1 MPKNSKK
8 TTVSSEALRKKK
20 HQEAIVKT
28 ASDLVTALREKAE
41 LTVDLR
47 YANAQISDL
56 QSRLNK
62 TIKNLETQQAI
73 VSALQGNLAVAE
85 ADNADYK
92 SRLSAAGQREQDYAI
107 QVMKNQEQANQ
118 LYQLAFREHQRAN
131 ENEQIANENQKRAQ
145 ENFNIAFQTA
155 KIGQSAKKDA
165 DRLFQ
170 DLQIANAALQI
181 QQAHIRSLTGNF
193 IEMGQNL
200 GINEKALVPV
210 KQFANSL
217 EKQEKFQFSD
227 DPAENRAQLEIFLN
241 QNGEGLK
248 QLASMLNGIQDG
260 IARQH
265 RELIQR
271 AQEAQEAKANLQDL
285 QRQREAEH
293 SSFEAAQAEAAN
305 ALQRERLASAEAL
318 NQAQNEALRQ
328 IQAKDADINRL
339 SEQLASAEQARA
351 ISSQRIN
358 QLSHDISIQ
367 RSQAD
372 EASADL
378 AYALQRENDLRL
390 AQEELQNDRD
400 RLQVSVNR
408 LNEQVRQSRESLP
421 IALRNMREHD
431 RQIVQQQIDALTSQ
445 IADLSQER
453 LRLREQVRQSRSEL
467 DISEGQRSTIAHRL
481 ETLQMERDQ
490 LLARFRALQDES
502 SRQLQ
507 EARAAQR
514 LAEEA
519 LNHEDNQRAQQDL
532 LRAQNEIRMLEEQL
546 RRRPPPPPQRIDLL
560 PPPEIIQIHAKPK
573 RHYGVTRNPIFFET
587 FVPTKSTKRVQKP
600 VKKLFSRNLG
610 F

>member
-1 MPKNSKK
+1 MPKRSKK

-20 HQEAIVKT
+20 HQEAVVKT

-56 QSRLNK
+56 QSRLNQ
-62 TIKNLETQQAI
+62 TLQNLEAQQAI

-107 QVMKNQEQANQ
+107 QAMKNQEQANQ

-155 KIGQSAKKDA
+155 KIGQSVKKDA

-181 QQAHIRSLTGNF
+181 QQAHIRSLTGTL

-210 KQFANSL
+210 QQFANSL
-217 EKQEKFQFSD
+217 KKQEKFQFSD

-265 RELIQR
+265 RELVQR

-421 IALRNMREHD
+421 IALRNMRELD

-519 LNHEDNQRAQQDL
+519 LNHEDNQQAQQDL
-532 LRAQNEIRMLEEQL
+532 RRAQNEIRMLEEQL

-573 RHYGVTRNPIFFET
+573 RHYGVTRNPVFFET

>member
-1 MPKNSKK
+1 MPKSSKK

-56 QSRLNK
+56 QSRLNQ
-62 TIKNLETQQAI
+62 TLKNLEAQQKI
-73 VSALQGNLAVAE
+73 VSALQGNLEVAG
-85 ADNADYK
+85 ADVSDLQ
-92 SRLSAAGQREQDYAI
+92 SRLRAAGQREQTYAI
-107 QVMKNQEQANQ
+107 QAMKDQEQANQ

-145 ENFNIAFQTA
+145 ENYNIAFLASKLGRQNRM
-155 KIGQSAKKDA
+155 DA
-165 DRLFQ
+165 ERLFQ
-170 DLQIANAALQI
+170 DLQAANAALQI
-181 QQAHIRSLTGNF
+181 QQAHIRSLTGKF

-210 KQFANSL
+210 QQFANSL
-217 EKQEKFQFSD
+217 AKQENFQFSD

-260 IARQH
+260 IARQQ
-265 RELIQR
+265 RDLIQR
-271 AQEAQEAKANLQDL
+271 AQEAQEAQANLQNL

-318 NQAQNEALRQ
+318 DQAQNEALRQ
-328 IQAKDADINRL
+328 IQAKDVDINRL

-431 RQIVQQQIDALTSQ
+431 RQIVQRQIDALTSQ

-453 LRLREQVRQSRSEL
+453 IRLREQVRQSRSEL

>member
-1 MPKNSKK
+1 MPKSSKK

-56 QSRLNK
+56 QSRLNQ
-62 TIKNLETQQAI
+62 TLQNLEAQQKI
-73 VSALQGNLAVAE
+73 VSALQGNLEVAG
-85 ADNADYK
+85 ADVSDLQ
-92 SRLSAAGQREQDYAI
+92 SRLRAAGQREQAYAI
-107 QVMKNQEQANQ
+107 QAMKNQEQANQ

-181 QQAHIRSLTGNF
+181 QQAHIRSLTGTF

-200 GINEKALVPV
+200 GINENALVPV
-210 KQFANSL
+210 QQFANSL
-217 EKQEKFQFSD
+217 KKQEKFQFSD

-265 RELIQR
+265 RELVQR

-573 RHYGVTRNPIFFET
+573 RHYGVTRNPVFFET

>member
-56 QSRLNK
+56 QSRLNQTLK
-62 TIKNLETQQAI
+62 DLEAQQKI
-73 VSALQGNLAVAE
+73 VSALQGNLEVAG
-85 ADNADYK
+85 ADVSDLQ
-92 SRLSAAGQREQDYAI
+92 SRLRAAGQREQAYAI
-107 QVMKNQEQANQ
+107 QAMKNQEQANQ
-118 LYQLAFREHQRAN
+118 ISQIAFSEHQRAN
-131 ENEQIANENQKRAQ
+131 ENEKSAQ
-145 ENFNIAFQTA
+145 EMYNIAFLTSKLGHEQRMN
-155 KIGQSAKKDA
+155 A
-165 DRLFQ
+165 DRLAR
-170 DLQIANAALQI
+170 DLHDANAALHI
-181 QQAHIRSLTGNF
+181 QQAYIRSLTGKS
-193 IEMGQNL
+193 IEMSQNI

-217 EKQEKFQFSD
+217 EKQENFQFSD
-227 DPAENRAQLEIFLN
+227 DLAENRAQLEIFLN

-248 QLASMLNGIQDG
+248 QLASMLNSIQDG
-260 IARQH
+260 IARQQ

-271 AQEAQEAKANLQDL
+271 VQEAQEAKANLQDL

-421 IALRNMREHD
+421 IALRNMRELD
-431 RQIVQQQIDALTSQ
+431 RQIVQRQIDALTSQ
-445 IADLSQER
+445 IADLNQER
-453 LRLREQVRQSRSEL
+453 LHLREQVRQSRSEL

-490 LLARFRALQDES
+490 LLARFQALQDES

-519 LNHEDNQRAQQDL
+519 LNNEDNQRAQQDL
-532 LRAQNEIRMLEEQL
+532 LRAQNEIRVLEQQL

-573 RHYGVTRNPIFFET
+573 RHYGITRNPALFET
-587 FVPTKSTKRVQKP
+587 FVPTKPTKRVQKP

>member
-1 MPKNSKK
+1 MPKQSKK

-56 QSRLNK
+56 QSRLNQ

-73 VSALQGNLAVAE
+73 VSALQGNLEVAG
-85 ADNADYK
+85 ADVSDLK
-92 SRLSAAGQREQDYAI
+92 SRLRAAGQREKDNYIRAK
-107 QVMKNQEQANQ
+107 KNEEQANQ

-165 DRLFQ
+165 ERLAQ
-170 DLQIANAALQI
+170 DLQVANAALQI
-181 QQAHIRSLTGNF
+181 QQAYISSLTGNF

-210 KQFANSL
+210 QQFANSL
-217 EKQEKFQFSD
+217 KKQESFQFSD

-351 ISSQRIN
+351 ISSQRID

-421 IALRNMREHD
+421 IALRNMRELD

-490 LLARFRALQDES
+490 LLARFQALQDES

-507 EARAAQR
+507 
-514 LAEEA
+514 
-519 LNHEDNQRAQQDL
+519 
-532 LRAQNEIRMLEEQL
+532 
-546 RRRPPPPPQRIDLL
+546 
-560 PPPEIIQIHAKPK
+560 
-573 RHYGVTRNPIFFET
+573 
-587 FVPTKSTKRVQKP
+587 
-600 VKKLFSRNLG
+600 
-610 F
+610 

>member
-1 MPKNSKK
+1 MPKRSKK

-20 HQEAIVKT
+20 HQEAVVKT

-56 QSRLNK
+56 QSRLNQ
-62 TIKNLETQQAI
+62 TLQNLETQQAI
-73 VSALQGNLAVAE
+73 VSALQGNLEVAG
-85 ADNADYK
+85 ADVSDLQ
-92 SRLSAAGQREQDYAI
+92 SRLRAAGQREQAYAI
-107 QVMKNQEQANQ
+107 QAMKNQEQANQ
-118 LYQLAFREHQRAN
+118 LSQIAFSEHQRAN
-131 ENEQIANENQKRAQ
+131 ENEKRAQ
-145 ENFNIAFQTA
+145 ENYNIAFLTSKLGHQHRMN
-155 KIGQSAKKDA
+155 A
-165 DRLFQ
+165 DRLAQ
-170 DLQIANAALQI
+170 DLQAANAALQI
-181 QQAHIRSLTGNF
+181 QQAHIRSLTGKF

-200 GINEKALVPV
+200 GINENALVPV
-210 KQFANSL
+210 QQFANSL
-217 EKQEKFQFSD
+217 KKQESFQFSD
-227 DPAENRAQLEIFLN
+227 DPAENRAQLEIFLK

-260 IARQH
+260 IARQQ
-265 RELIQR
+265 RDLIQR
-271 AQEAQEAKANLQDL
+271 AQEAQEAQANLQNL
-285 QRQREAEH
+285 QQQREIER
-293 SSFEAAQAEAAN
+293 SSFEAAQSEAAN

-318 NQAQNEALRQ
+318 NQAQADSLRQ
-328 IQAKDADINRL
+328 LQAKDADINRL

-358 QLSHDISIQ
+358 QLSRDVSIQ
-367 RSQAD
+367 RSQAN

-390 AQEELQNDRD
+390 AQEQLQNDRD

-431 RQIVQQQIDALTSQ
+431 RQIVQRQIDALTSQ

-453 LRLREQVRQSRSEL
+453 IRLREQVRQSRSEL

>member
-1 MPKNSKK
+1 MPKRSKK

-20 HQEAIVKT
+20 HQEAVVKT

-56 QSRLNK
+56 QSRLNQ
-62 TIKNLETQQAI
+62 TLKNLEAQQAI

-85 ADNADYK
+85 ADNADYQ
-92 SRLSAAGQREQDYAI
+92 SRLSAAGQREKDNYIRAK
-107 QVMKNQEQANQ
+107 KNEEQANQ

-145 ENFNIAFQTA
+145 ENFNIAFQAA
-155 KIGQSAKKDA
+155 KIGQSVKKDA
-165 DRLFQ
+165 VRLFQ

-181 QQAHIRSLTGNF
+181 QQAHIRSLTGKF

-210 KQFANSL
+210 QQFANSL

-260 IARQH
+260 IARQQ
-265 RELIQR
+265 RDLIQR
-271 AQEAQEAKANLQDL
+271 AQEAQEAQANLQNL

-293 SSFEAAQAEAAN
+293 SSFEAAQAEAAD

-358 QLSHDISIQ
+358 QLSHDISIK

-490 LLARFRALQDES
+490 LLARFQALQDES

-532 LRAQNEIRMLEEQL
+532 LRAQNEIRMLEQQL

-587 FVPTKSTKRVQKP
+587 FVPTKSTKHVQKP

>member
-1 MPKNSKK
+1 MPKGSKK

-41 LTVDLR
+41 LSVDLR

-56 QSRLNK
+56 QSRLNQ
-62 TIKNLETQQAI
+62 TLQNLETQKAL
-73 VSALQGNLAVAE
+73 VSALQGNLKDAG
-85 ADNADYK
+85 ADVSDLQ
-92 SRLSAAGQREQDYAI
+92 SRLRAAGQREKDNYIRAK
-107 QVMKNQEQANQ
+107 KNEEQANQ

-165 DRLFQ
+165 ERLFQ
-170 DLQIANAALQI
+170 DLQVANAALQI
-181 QQAHIRSLTGNF
+181 QQAHIRSLTGKF

-210 KQFANSL
+210 QQFANSL

-260 IARQH
+260 IARQQ
-265 RELIQR
+265 RDLIQR
-271 AQEAQEAKANLQDL
+271 AQEAQEAQANLQNL

-293 SSFEAAQAEAAN
+293 SSFEAAQAEAAD

-328 IQAKDADINRL
+328 LQAKDADINRL

-431 RQIVQQQIDALTSQ
+431 RQIVQQQIDTLTSQ
-445 IADLSQER
+445 IAELSQER

-490 LLARFRALQDES
+490 LLARFQTLQDES
-502 SRQLQ
+502 RRQLQ

-532 LRAQNEIRMLEEQL
+532 LRAQNEIRILEEQL

-560 PPPEIIQIHAKPK
+560 PPPDIIQIHAKPK
-573 RHYGVTRNPIFFET
+573 RHYGVTRNPVFFET

>member
-1 MPKNSKK
+1 MPKRSKK

-20 HQEAIVKT
+20 HQEAVVKT

-56 QSRLNK
+56 QSRLNQ
-62 TIKNLETQQAI
+62 TLQNLETQKSI
-73 VSALQGNLAVAE
+73 VSALQGNLEVAG
-85 ADNADYK
+85 ADVSDLQ
-92 SRLSAAGQREQDYAI
+92 SRLRAAGQREQAYAI
-107 QVMKNQEQANQ
+107 QAMKNQEQANQ
-118 LYQLAFREHQRAN
+118 LSQIAFSEHQRAN
-131 ENEQIANENQKRAQ
+131 ENEKRAQ
-145 ENFNIAFQTA
+145 ENYNIAFLTSKLGHQ
-155 KIGQSAKKDA
+155 QRLNA
-165 DRLFQ
+165 DRLAQ
-170 DLQIANAALQI
+170 DLQVANAALQI
-181 QQAHIRSLTGNF
+181 QQAHIRSLTGKF

-210 KQFANSL
+210 QQFANSL

-260 IARQH
+260 IARQQ
-265 RELIQR
+265 RDLIQR
-271 AQEAQEAKANLQDL
+271 AREAQEAQANLQNL
-285 QRQREAEH
+285 QQQREAER
-293 SSFEAAQAEAAN
+293 SSFEAAQSEAAN

-328 IQAKDADINRL
+328 LQAKDADINRL
-339 SEQLASAEQARA
+339 SEQLASAEQART

-358 QLSHDISIQ
+358 ELSRDISVQ
-367 RSQAD
+367 RSQAN

-390 AQEELQNDRD
+390 AQEQLQNDRD

-490 LLARFRALQDES
+490 LLARFQALQDES

-532 LRAQNEIRMLEEQL
+532 LRAQNEIRILEEQL
-546 RRRPPPPPQRIDLL
+546 RRRPPPPPPRIDLL
-560 PPPEIIQIHAKPK
+560 PPPEIIQIHVKPK
-573 RHYGVTRNPIFFET
+573 RHYGVTRNPVFFET
-587 FVPTKSTKRVQKP
+587 FVPSKSTKHVQKP
-600 VKKLFSRNLG
+600 IKKLFSRNLG

>member
-1 MPKNSKK
+1 MPKKSKK

-56 QSRLNK
+56 QSRLNQ
-62 TIKNLETQQAI
+62 TLQNLETQQAI
-73 VSALQGNLAVAE
+73 VSALQGNLEVAG
-85 ADNADYK
+85 ADVSDLQ
-92 SRLSAAGQREQDYAI
+92 SRLRAAGQREQAYAI
-107 QVMKNQEQANQ
+107 QAMKNQEQANQ
-118 LYQLAFREHQRAN
+118 LSQIAFSEHQRAN
-131 ENEQIANENQKRAQ
+131 ENEKRAQ
-145 ENFNIAFQTA
+145 ENYNIAFLTSKLGHQHRMN
-155 KIGQSAKKDA
+155 A
-165 DRLFQ
+165 DRLAQ
-170 DLQIANAALQI
+170 DLQAANAALQI
-181 QQAHIRSLTGNF
+181 QQAHIRSLTGKF

-200 GINEKALVPV
+200 GINENALIPV
-210 KQFANSL
+210 QQFANSL
-217 EKQEKFQFSD
+217 KKQESFQFSD
-227 DPAENRAQLEIFLN
+227 DPAENRAQLEIFLK

-260 IARQH
+260 IARQQ
-265 RELIQR
+265 RDLIQR
-271 AQEAQEAKANLQDL
+271 AQEAQEAQANLQNL
-285 QRQREAEH
+285 QQQREIER
-293 SSFEAAQAEAAN
+293 SSFEAAQTEAAN

-318 NQAQNEALRQ
+318 NQAQADSLRQ
-328 IQAKDADINRL
+328 LQAKDADINRL

-358 QLSHDISIQ
+358 QLSHDVSIQ

-390 AQEELQNDRD
+390 AQEQLQNDRD
-400 RLQVSVNR
+400 RLQVSVNS
-408 LNEQVRQSRESLP
+408 LNEQIRQSRESLP

-481 ETLQMERDQ
+481 EMLQMERDQ
-490 LLARFRALQDES
+490 ILERFHSLQDES
-502 SRQLQ
+502 RRQLQ

-514 LAEEA
+514 AAEQA
-519 LNHEDNQRAQQDL
+519 LNDNNADQQAQNEL
-532 LRAQNEIRMLEEQL
+532 LRAQNEIRILEQQL

-560 PPPEIIQIHAKPK
+560 PPPEIIQIHVKPK

-587 FVPTKSTKRVQKP
+587 FIPSKSKKRSQVPR
-600 VKKLFSRNLG
+600 KKLFSRNLG

>member
-56 QSRLNK
+56 QSRLNQ
-62 TIKNLETQQAI
+62 TLQNLETQKTL
-73 VSALQGNLAVAE
+73 VSALQGNLKE
-85 ADNADYK
+85 AGADVSDLQ
-92 SRLSAAGQREQDYAI
+92 SRLRAAGQREQAYAI
-107 QVMKNQEQANQ
+107 QAMKNQEQANQ
-118 LYQLAFREHQRAN
+118 LSQIAFSEHQRAN
-131 ENEQIANENQKRAQ
+131 ENEKRAQ
-145 ENFNIAFQTA
+145 ENYNIAFLTSKLGHQ
-155 KIGQSAKKDA
+155 QRMNA
-165 DRLFQ
+165 DRLAQ
-170 DLQIANAALQI
+170 DLQVANAALQV
-181 QQAHIRSLTGNF
+181 QQAHIRSLTGKF

-210 KQFANSL
+210 QQFANSL

-260 IARQH
+260 IARQQ
-265 RELIQR
+265 RDLIQR
-271 AQEAQEAKANLQDL
+271 AQEAQEAQANLQNL

-293 SSFEAAQAEAAN
+293 SSFEAAQAEAAD

-328 IQAKDADINRL
+328 LQAKDADINRL

-445 IADLSQER
+445 IAELSQER

-490 LLARFRALQDES
+490 LLARFQALQDES

-519 LNHEDNQRAQQDL
+519 LNNEDNQRAQQDL
-532 LRAQNEIRMLEEQL
+532 LRAQNEIRILEQQL

-560 PPPEIIQIHAKPK
+560 PPPEIIQIHVKPK
-573 RHYGVTRNPIFFET
+573 RHYGVTRNPTFFET
-587 FVPTKSTKRVQKP
+587 FVPAKSTKRVQKP

>member
-1 MPKNSKK
+1 MPKSSKK

-56 QSRLNK
+56 QSRLNQ

-73 VSALQGNLAVAE
+73 VSALQGNLEVAG
-85 ADNADYK
+85 ADVSDLK
-92 SRLSAAGQREQDYAI
+92 SRLRAAGQREQDYAI
-107 QVMKNQEQANQ
+107 QAMKNQEQANQ

-170 DLQIANAALQI
+170 DLQIVNAALQI
-181 QQAHIRSLTGNF
+181 QQAYIRSLTGTF

-210 KQFANSL
+210 QQFANSL

-271 AQEAQEAKANLQDL
+271 AQDL

-328 IQAKDADINRL
+328 IQAKDADIKRL

-351 ISSQRIN
+351 ISNQRIDR
-358 QLSHDISIQ
+358 LSRDVSIQ
-367 RSQAD
+367 RSQAS

-421 IALRNMREHD
+421 IALRNMREHE

-453 LRLREQVRQSRSEL
+453 LSLREQVRQARSDL
-467 DISEGQRSTIAHRL
+467 DISERQRSTIAHRL
-481 ETLQMERDQ
+481 ETLQIERDQ

-532 LRAQNEIRMLEEQL
+532 LIAQNEIRMLEQQL

-573 RHYGVTRNPIFFET
+573 RHYGITRNPVFFET
-587 FVPTKSTKRVQKP
+587 FVPTKTTKRAQKP

>member
-1 MPKNSKK
+1 MPKKSKK

-56 QSRLNK
+56 QSRLNQTLK
-62 TIKNLETQQAI
+62 DLEAQQKI
-73 VSALQGNLAVAE
+73 VSALQGNLEVAG
-85 ADNADYK
+85 ADVSDLQ
-92 SRLSAAGQREQDYAI
+92 SRLRAAGQREQDYAI
-107 QVMKNQEQANQ
+107 QAMKNQEQANQ

-165 DRLFQ
+165 NRLFQ
-170 DLQIANAALQI
+170 DLQIANAALHM
-181 QQAHIRSLTGNF
+181 QQAYIRSLTGKS

-210 KQFANSL
+210 QQFANSL
-217 EKQEKFQFSD
+217 AKQENFQFSD

-260 IARQH
+260 IDRQR
-265 RELIQR
+265 RELIQL
-271 AQEAQEAKANLQDL
+271 AQEAQEAKINFQDL

-400 RLQVSVNR
+400 RLQVSVNH

-573 RHYGVTRNPIFFET
+573 RHYGITRNPFFFET
-587 FVPTKSTKRVQKP
+587 FVPSKSTKRVQKP

>member
-1 MPKNSKK
+1 MPKRSKK
-8 TTVSSEALRKKK
+8 ITVSSEALRKKK
-20 HQEAIVKT
+20 HQEAVVKT

-56 QSRLNK
+56 QSRLNQ
-62 TIKNLETQQAI
+62 TLKNLETQQAI
-73 VSALQGNLAVAE
+73 VSALQGNLEVAG
-85 ADNADYK
+85 ADVSDLQ
-92 SRLSAAGQREQDYAI
+92 SRLRAAGQREQAYAI
-107 QVMKNQEQANQ
+107 QAMKNQEQANQ
-118 LYQLAFREHQRAN
+118 LSQIAFSEHQRAN
-131 ENEQIANENQKRAQ
+131 ENEKRAQ
-145 ENFNIAFQTA
+145 ENYNIAFFTSKLGHQHRMN
-155 KIGQSAKKDA
+155 A
-165 DRLFQ
+165 DRLAQ
-170 DLQIANAALQI
+170 DLQAANAALQI
-181 QQAHIRSLTGNF
+181 QQAHIRSLTGKF

-200 GINEKALVPV
+200 GINENALVPV
-210 KQFANSL
+210 QQFANSL

-260 IARQH
+260 IARQQ
-265 RELIQR
+265 RDLIQR
-271 AQEAQEAKANLQDL
+271 AQEAQEAQANLQNL
-285 QRQREAEH
+285 QQQREIER

-318 NQAQNEALRQ
+318 NQAQADSLRQ
-328 IQAKDADINRL
+328 LQAKDADINRL

-358 QLSHDISIQ
+358 ELSRDVSIQ

-390 AQEELQNDRD
+390 AQEQLQNDRD

-481 ETLQMERDQ
+481 EMLQMERDQ
-490 LLARFRALQDES
+490 ILERFHSLQDES
-502 SRQLQ
+502 RRQLQ

-514 LAEEA
+514 AAEQA
-519 LNHEDNQRAQQDL
+519 LNDNNADQQAQNEL
-532 LRAQNEIRMLEEQL
+532 LRAQNEIRILEQQL
-546 RRRPPPPPQRIDLL
+546 RRRPPPPPPRIDLL
-560 PPPEIIQIHAKPK
+560 PPPEIIKIHAKPK

-587 FVPTKSTKRVQKP
+587 FVPSKSTKRTQKP
-600 VKKLFSRNLG
+600 IKKLFSRNLG

>member
-1 MPKNSKK
+1 MPKRTKK

-20 HQEAIVKT
+20 HQEAVVKT

-56 QSRLNK
+56 QSRLNQ
-62 TIKNLETQQAI
+62 TLKNLEAQQKI
-73 VSALQGNLAVAE
+73 VSALQGNLEVAG
-85 ADNADYK
+85 ADVSDLQ
-92 SRLSAAGQREQDYAI
+92 SRLRAAGQREQAYAI
-107 QVMKNQEQANQ
+107 QAMKNQEQANQ
-118 LYQLAFREHQRAN
+118 LSQIAFSEHQRAN
-131 ENEQIANENQKRAQ
+131 ENEKRAQ
-145 ENFNIAFQTA
+145 ENYNIAFLTSKLGHQ
-155 KIGQSAKKDA
+155 QRMNA
-165 DRLFQ
+165 DRLAQ
-170 DLQIANAALQI
+170 DLQVANAALQI
-181 QQAHIRSLTGNF
+181 QQAHIRSLTGKF

-210 KQFANSL
+210 QQFANSL
-217 EKQEKFQFSD
+217 EKQEKFEFSD

-260 IARQH
+260 IARQQ

-271 AQEAQEAKANLQDL
+271 AQEAQEAQANLQNL
-285 QRQREAEH
+285 QQQREAEH

-318 NQAQNEALRQ
+318 NQAQADSLRQ
-328 IQAKDADINRL
+328 LQAKDADINRL

-358 QLSHDISIQ
+358 ELSRDISIQ

-390 AQEELQNDRD
+390 AQEQLQNDRD

-453 LRLREQVRQSRSEL
+453 LSLREQVRQSRSEL

-490 LLARFRALQDES
+490 ILARFQALQDES
-502 SRQLQ
+502 RRQLQ

-519 LNHEDNQRAQQDL
+519 LNNEDNQRAQQDL
-532 LRAQNEIRMLEEQL
+532 LRAQNEIRILEQQL
-546 RRRPPPPPQRIDLL
+546 RRRPPPPPPRIDLL

-573 RHYGVTRNPIFFET
+573 RHYGVTRNPVFFET
-587 FVPTKSTKRVQKP
+587 FIPTKSTKRTQKP

>member
-8 TTVSSEALRKKK
+8 AKASSEALRKKK

-56 QSRLNK
+56 QSRLNQ
-62 TIKNLETQQAI
+62 TLKNLETQQAI
-73 VSALQGNLAVAE
+73 VSALQGNLEVAG
-85 ADNADYK
+85 ADVSDLK
-92 SRLSAAGQREQDYAI
+92 SRLRAAGQREQAYAI
-107 QVMKNQEQANQ
+107 QSMKNQEQANQ

-170 DLQIANAALQI
+170 DLQSANAALHI
-181 QQAHIRSLTGNF
+181 QQAYIRSLTGNL
-193 IEMGQNL
+193 IEIGQNL
-200 GINEKALVPV
+200 GINENALVPV
-210 KQFANSL
+210 QQFANSL

-248 QLASMLNGIQDG
+248 QLASTLNGIQDG
-260 IARQH
+260 IARQQ
-265 RELIQR
+265 RELIQL
-271 AQEAQEAKANLQDL
+271 AQEAQEAKANLQDF

-305 ALQRERLASAEAL
+305 ALQHERLASAEAL

-328 IQAKDADINRL
+328 LQAKDADINRL

-421 IALRNMREHD
+421 VALRNMREHE
-431 RQIVQQQIDALTSQ
+431 RQIIQQQIDALTSQ

-490 LLARFRALQDES
+490 LLARFQALQDES

-532 LRAQNEIRMLEEQL
+532 LRAQNEIRMLEQQL

-573 RHYGVTRNPIFFET
+573 RHYGITRNPAFFET
-587 FVPTKSTKRVQKP
+587 FVPTKPAKRVQKP

>member
-1 MPKNSKK
+1 MPKRSKK
-8 TTVSSEALRKKK
+8 TTASSEALRKKK

-56 QSRLNK
+56 QSRLNQ
-62 TIKNLETQQAI
+62 TLKNLETQQAI
-73 VSALQGNLAVAE
+73 VSALQGNLEVAG
-85 ADNADYK
+85 ADVSDLQ
-92 SRLSAAGQREQDYAI
+92 SRLRAAGQREQAYAI
-107 QVMKNQEQANQ
+107 QAMKNQEQANQ
-118 LYQLAFREHQRAN
+118 LSQIAFSEHQRAN
-131 ENEQIANENQKRAQ
+131 ENEKRAQ
-145 ENFNIAFQTA
+145 ENYNIAFLTSKLGHQHRMN
-155 KIGQSAKKDA
+155 A
-165 DRLFQ
+165 DRLAQ
-170 DLQIANAALQI
+170 DLQAANAALQI
-181 QQAHIRSLTGNF
+181 QQAHIRSLTGKF

-200 GINEKALVPV
+200 GINENALVPV
-210 KQFANSL
+210 QQFANSL
-217 EKQEKFQFSD
+217 KKQESFQFSD
-227 DPAENRAQLEIFLN
+227 DPAENRAQLEIFLK

-260 IARQH
+260 IARQQ
-265 RELIQR
+265 RDLIQR
-271 AQEAQEAKANLQDL
+271 AQEAQEAQANLQNL
-285 QRQREAEH
+285 QQQREIER
-293 SSFEAAQAEAAN
+293 SSFEAAQSEAAN

-318 NQAQNEALRQ
+318 NQAQADSLRQ
-328 IQAKDADINRL
+328 LQAKDADINRL

-390 AQEELQNDRD
+390 AQEQLQNDRD

-481 ETLQMERDQ
+481 EMLQMERDQ
-490 LLARFRALQDES
+490 ILERFHSLQDES
-502 SRQLQ
+502 RRQLQ

-514 LAEEA
+514 AAEQA
-519 LNHEDNQRAQQDL
+519 LNDNNADQQAQNEL
-532 LRAQNEIRMLEEQL
+532 LRAQNEIRILEQQL

-587 FVPTKSTKRVQKP
+587 FVPSKSTKRTQKP
-600 VKKLFSRNLG
+600 IKKLFSRNLG

>member
-1 MPKNSKK
+1 MPKRSKK
-8 TTVSSEALRKKK
+8 TTVSSDALRKKK
-20 HQEAIVKT
+20 HQEAVVKT

-56 QSRLNK
+56 QSRLNQ
-62 TIKNLETQQAI
+62 TLKNLETQQAI
-73 VSALQGNLAVAE
+73 VSALQGNLEVAG
-85 ADNADYK
+85 ADVSDLQ
-92 SRLSAAGQREQDYAI
+92 SRLRAAGQREQAYAI
-107 QVMKNQEQANQ
+107 QAMKNQEQANQ
-118 LYQLAFREHQRAN
+118 LSQIAFSEHQRAN
-131 ENEQIANENQKRAQ
+131 ENEKRAQ
-145 ENFNIAFQTA
+145 ENYNIAFFTSKLGHQHRMN
-155 KIGQSAKKDA
+155 A
-165 DRLFQ
+165 DRLAQ
-170 DLQIANAALQI
+170 DLQAANAALQI
-181 QQAHIRSLTGNF
+181 QQAHIRSLTGKF

-200 GINEKALVPV
+200 GINENALVPV
-210 KQFANSL
+210 QQFANSL

-260 IARQH
+260 IARQQ
-265 RELIQR
+265 RDLIQR
-271 AQEAQEAKANLQDL
+271 AQEAQEAQANLQNL
-285 QRQREAEH
+285 QQQREIER
-293 SSFEAAQAEAAN
+293 SSFEAAQTEAAN

-318 NQAQNEALRQ
+318 NQAQADSLRQ
-328 IQAKDADINRL
+328 LQAKDADINRL

-358 QLSHDISIQ
+358 ELSRDVSIQ

-390 AQEELQNDRD
+390 AQEQLQNDRD

-481 ETLQMERDQ
+481 EMLQMERDQ
-490 LLARFRALQDES
+490 ILERFHSLQDES
-502 SRQLQ
+502 RRQLQ

-514 LAEEA
+514 AAEQA
-519 LNHEDNQRAQQDL
+519 LNDNNADQQAQNEL
-532 LRAQNEIRMLEEQL
+532 LRAQNEIRILEQQL
-546 RRRPPPPPQRIDLL
+546 RRRPPPPPPRIDLL
-560 PPPEIIQIHAKPK
+560 PPPEIIQIHVKPK

-587 FVPTKSTKRVQKP
+587 FVPSKSTKRTQKP
-600 VKKLFSRNLG
+600 IKKLFSRNLG

>member
-1 MPKNSKK
+1 MPKRSKK

-20 HQEAIVKT
+20 HQEAVVKT

-56 QSRLNK
+56 QSRLNQ
-62 TIKNLETQQAI
+62 TLKNLETQQAI
-73 VSALQGNLAVAE
+73 VSALQGNLEVAG
-85 ADNADYK
+85 ADVSDLQ
-92 SRLSAAGQREQDYAI
+92 SRLRAAGQREQAYAI
-107 QVMKNQEQANQ
+107 QAMKNQEQANQ
-118 LYQLAFREHQRAN
+118 LSQIAFSEHQRAN
-131 ENEQIANENQKRAQ
+131 ENEKRAQ
-145 ENFNIAFQTA
+145 ENYNIAFFTSKLGHQHRMN
-155 KIGQSAKKDA
+155 A
-165 DRLFQ
+165 DRLAQ
-170 DLQIANAALQI
+170 DLQAANAALQI
-181 QQAHIRSLTGNF
+181 QQAHIRSLTGKF

-200 GINEKALVPV
+200 GINENALVPV
-210 KQFANSL
+210 QQFANSL

-260 IARQH
+260 IARQQ
-265 RELIQR
+265 RDLIQR
-271 AQEAQEAKANLQDL
+271 AQEAQEAQANLQNL
-285 QRQREAEH
+285 QQQREIER

-318 NQAQNEALRQ
+318 NQAQADSLRQ
-328 IQAKDADINRL
+328 LQAKDADINRL

-358 QLSHDISIQ
+358 ELSRDVSIQ

-390 AQEELQNDRD
+390 AQEQLQNDRD

-481 ETLQMERDQ
+481 EMLQMERDQ
-490 LLARFRALQDES
+490 ILERFHSLQDES
-502 SRQLQ
+502 RRQLQ

-514 LAEEA
+514 AAEQA
-519 LNHEDNQRAQQDL
+519 LNDNNADQQAQNEL
-532 LRAQNEIRMLEEQL
+532 LRAQNEIRILEQQL
-546 RRRPPPPPQRIDLL
+546 RRRPPPPPPRIDLL
-560 PPPEIIQIHAKPK
+560 PPPEIIKIHVKPK

-587 FVPTKSTKRVQKP
+587 FVPSKSTKRTQKP
-600 VKKLFSRNLG
+600 IKKLFSRNLG

>member
-1 MPKNSKK
+1 MPKSSKK

-20 HQEAIVKT
+20 HQESIVKT

-56 QSRLNK
+56 QSRLNQ
-62 TIKNLETQQAI
+62 TLKNLESQQAI

-85 ADNADYK
+85 ADNADYQ
-92 SRLSAAGQREQDYAI
+92 SRLRAAGQREKDNYIRAK
-107 QVMKNQEQANQ
+107 KNEEQANQ

-170 DLQIANAALQI
+170 DLQIANAALQM
-181 QQAHIRSLTGNF
+181 QQAHIRSLTGKF

-200 GINEKALVPV
+200 GINENALVPV
-210 KQFANSL
+210 QQFANSL
-217 EKQEKFQFSD
+217 KKQESFQFSD

-260 IARQH
+260 IARQQ
-265 RELIQR
+265 RDLIQR
-271 AQEAQEAKANLQDL
+271 AQEAQEAQANLQNL

-305 ALQRERLASAEAL
+305 AIQRERLASAEAL
-318 NQAQNEALRQ
+318 NQAQNDALRQ
-328 IQAKDADINRL
+328 LQAKDADINRL

-351 ISSQRIN
+351 ISSQRID
-358 QLSHDISIQ
+358 QLSRDVSIQ

-421 IALRNMREHD
+421 IALRNMRELD

-490 LLARFRALQDES
+490 LVARFRALQDES

-573 RHYGVTRNPIFFET
+573 RYYGITRNPAFFET

>member
-1 MPKNSKK
+1 MPKRSKK
-8 TTVSSEALRKKK
+8 TTASSEALRKKK

-56 QSRLNK
+56 QSRLNQ
-62 TIKNLETQQAI
+62 TLQNLETQQAI
-73 VSALQGNLAVAE
+73 VSALQGNLEVAG
-85 ADNADYK
+85 ADVSDLQ
-92 SRLSAAGQREQDYAI
+92 SRLRAAGQREQAYAI
-107 QVMKNQEQANQ
+107 QAMKNQEQANQ
-118 LYQLAFREHQRAN
+118 LSQIAFSEHQRAN
-131 ENEQIANENQKRAQ
+131 ENEKRAQ
-145 ENFNIAFQTA
+145 ENYNIAFLTSKLGHQHRMN
-155 KIGQSAKKDA
+155 A
-165 DRLFQ
+165 DRLAQ
-170 DLQIANAALQI
+170 DLQAANAALQI
-181 QQAHIRSLTGNF
+181 QQAHIRSLTGKF

-200 GINEKALVPV
+200 GINENALVPV
-210 KQFANSL
+210 QQFANSL
-217 EKQEKFQFSD
+217 KKQESFQFSD
-227 DPAENRAQLEIFLN
+227 DPAENRAQLEIFLK

-260 IARQH
+260 IARQQ
-265 RELIQR
+265 RDLIQR
-271 AQEAQEAKANLQDL
+271 AQEAQEAQANLQNL
-285 QRQREAEH
+285 QQQREIER
-293 SSFEAAQAEAAN
+293 SSFEAAQSEAAN

-318 NQAQNEALRQ
+318 NQAQADSLRQ
-328 IQAKDADINRL
+328 LQAKDADINRL
-339 SEQLASAEQARA
+339 SEQLASAEQART

-358 QLSHDISIQ
+358 QLSRDVSIQ

-390 AQEELQNDRD
+390 AQEQLQNDRD

-481 ETLQMERDQ
+481 EMLQMERDQ
-490 LLARFRALQDES
+490 ILERFHSLQDES
-502 SRQLQ
+502 RRQLQ

-514 LAEEA
+514 AAEQA
-519 LNHEDNQRAQQDL
+519 LNDNNADQQAQNEL
-532 LRAQNEIRMLEEQL
+532 LRAQNEIRILEQQL

-573 RHYGVTRNPIFFET
+573 RHYGVTRNPVFFET
-587 FVPTKSTKRVQKP
+587 FVPSKSKKRSQVP
-600 VKKLFSRNLG
+600 RKKLFSRNLG

>member
-1 MPKNSKK
+1 MPKRSKK

-20 HQEAIVKT
+20 HQEAVVKT

-56 QSRLNK
+56 QSRLNQ
-62 TIKNLETQQAI
+62 TLKNLEAQQKI
-73 VSALQGNLAVAE
+73 VSALQGNLEVAG
-85 ADNADYK
+85 ADVSDLQ
-92 SRLSAAGQREQDYAI
+92 SRLRAAGQREQAYAI
-107 QVMKNQEQANQ
+107 QAMKNQEQANQ
-118 LYQLAFREHQRAN
+118 LSQIAFSEHQRAN
-131 ENEQIANENQKRAQ
+131 ENEKRAQ
-145 ENFNIAFQTA
+145 ENYNIAFLTSKLGHQ
-155 KIGQSAKKDA
+155 QRMNA
-165 DRLFQ
+165 DRLAQ
-170 DLQIANAALQI
+170 DLQVANAALQI
-181 QQAHIRSLTGNF
+181 QQAHIRSLTGKF

-210 KQFANSL
+210 QQFANSL
-217 EKQEKFQFSD
+217 EKQEKFEFSD

-260 IARQH
+260 IARQQ

-271 AQEAQEAKANLQDL
+271 AQEAQEAQANLQNL
-285 QRQREAEH
+285 QQQREAEH

-318 NQAQNEALRQ
+318 NQAQADSLRQ
-328 IQAKDADINRL
+328 LQAKDADINRL

-358 QLSHDISIQ
+358 ELSRDISIQ

-390 AQEELQNDRD
+390 AQEQLQNDRD

-453 LRLREQVRQSRSEL
+453 LSLREQVRQSRSEL

-490 LLARFRALQDES
+490 ILARFQALQDES
-502 SRQLQ
+502 RRQLQ

-519 LNHEDNQRAQQDL
+519 LNNEDNQRAQQDL
-532 LRAQNEIRMLEEQL
+532 LRAQNEIRILEQQL
-546 RRRPPPPPQRIDLL
+546 RRRPPPPPPRIDLL

-573 RHYGVTRNPIFFET
+573 RHYGVTRNPVFFET
-587 FVPTKSTKRVQKP
+587 FIPTKSTKRTQKP

>member
-1 MPKNSKK
+1 MPKRSKK

-56 QSRLNK
+56 QSRLNQ
-62 TIKNLETQQAI
+62 TLQNLETQQAI
-73 VSALQGNLAVAE
+73 VSALQGNLEVAG
-85 ADNADYK
+85 ADVSDLQ
-92 SRLSAAGQREQDYAI
+92 SRLRAAGQREQAYAI
-107 QVMKNQEQANQ
+107 QAMKNQEQANQ
-118 LYQLAFREHQRAN
+118 LSQIAFSEHQRAN
-131 ENEQIANENQKRAQ
+131 ENEKRAQ
-145 ENFNIAFQTA
+145 ENYNIAFLTSKLGHQHRMN
-155 KIGQSAKKDA
+155 A
-165 DRLFQ
+165 DRLAQ
-170 DLQIANAALQI
+170 DLQAANAALQI
-181 QQAHIRSLTGNF
+181 QQAHIRSLTGKF

-200 GINEKALVPV
+200 GINENALVPV
-210 KQFANSL
+210 QQFANSL
-217 EKQEKFQFSD
+217 KKQESFQFSD
-227 DPAENRAQLEIFLN
+227 DPAENRAQLEIFLK

-260 IARQH
+260 IARQQ
-265 RELIQR
+265 RDLIQR
-271 AQEAQEAKANLQDL
+271 AQEAQEAQANLQNL
-285 QRQREAEH
+285 QQQREIER
-293 SSFEAAQAEAAN
+293 SSFEAAQTEAAN

-318 NQAQNEALRQ
+318 NQAQADSLRQ
-328 IQAKDADINRL
+328 LQAKDADINRL

-358 QLSHDISIQ
+358 QLSHDVSIQ

-390 AQEELQNDRD
+390 AQEQLQNDRD

-481 ETLQMERDQ
+481 EMLQMERDQ
-490 LLARFRALQDES
+490 ILERFHSLQDES
-502 SRQLQ
+502 RRQLQ

-514 LAEEA
+514 AAEQA
-519 LNHEDNQRAQQDL
+519 LNDNNADQQAQNEL
-532 LRAQNEIRMLEEQL
+532 LRAQNEIRILEQQL
-546 RRRPPPPPQRIDLL
+546 RRRPPPPPPRIDLL
-560 PPPEIIQIHAKPK
+560 PPPEIIQIHVKPK

-587 FVPTKSTKRVQKP
+587 FVPSKSKKRSQVP
-600 VKKLFSRNLG
+600 RKKLFSRNLG

>member
-1 MPKNSKK
+1 MPKKSKK

-56 QSRLNK
+56 QSRLNQ
-62 TIKNLETQQAI
+62 TLQNLETQQAI
-73 VSALQGNLAVAE
+73 VSALQGNLEVAG
-85 ADNADYK
+85 ADVSDLQ
-92 SRLSAAGQREQDYAI
+92 SRLRAAGQREQAYAI
-107 QVMKNQEQANQ
+107 QAMKNQEQANQ
-118 LYQLAFREHQRAN
+118 LSQIAFSEHQRAN
-131 ENEQIANENQKRAQ
+131 ENEKRAQ
-145 ENFNIAFQTA
+145 ENYNIAFLTSKLGHQHRMN
-155 KIGQSAKKDA
+155 A
-165 DRLFQ
+165 DRLAQ
-170 DLQIANAALQI
+170 DLQAANAALQI
-181 QQAHIRSLTGNF
+181 QQAHIRSLTGKF

-200 GINEKALVPV
+200 GINENALVPV
-210 KQFANSL
+210 QQFANSL
-217 EKQEKFQFSD
+217 KKQESFQFSD
-227 DPAENRAQLEIFLN
+227 DPAENRAQLEIFLK

-260 IARQH
+260 IARQQ
-265 RELIQR
+265 RDLIKR
-271 AQEAQEAKANLQDL
+271 AQEAQEAQANLQSL
-285 QRQREAEH
+285 QQQREVEH

-328 IQAKDADINRL
+328 LQAKDADINRL

-358 QLSHDISIQ
+358 QLSRDISIQ
-367 RSQAD
+367 RSQAN

-390 AQEELQNDRD
+390 AQEQLQNDRD

-445 IADLSQER
+445 IANLSQER

-481 ETLQMERDQ
+481 ETLQIERDQ

-502 SRQLQ
+502 NRQLQ

-532 LRAQNEIRMLEEQL
+532 LIAQNEIRMLEEQL

-587 FVPTKSTKRVQKP
+587 FVPSKSTKHVQKP
-600 VKKLFSRNLG
+600 IKKLFSRNLG

>member
-1 MPKNSKK
+1 MPKKSKK
-8 TTVSSEALRKKK
+8 TTSSSEVVRKKK
-20 HQEAIVKT
+20 HQDAIVKT

-41 LTVDLR
+41 MTVNLR
-47 YANAQISDL
+47 YANAQINDLQARLNQTLQNLEIQKGIVSSLQGNLEAAGADVSDL
-56 QSRLNK
+56 QSRLHAAGEREK
-62 TIKNLETQQAI
+62 AYYAQAI
-73 VSALQGNLAVAE
+73 
-85 ADNADYK
+85 K
-92 SRLSAAGQREQDYAI
+92 T
-107 QVMKNQEQANQ
+107 QEQANQ
-118 LYQLAFREHQRAN
+118 IAQLAYREHQRAN
-131 ENEQIANENQKRAQ
+131 ENEEIANENQKRAQ
-145 ENFNIAFQTA
+145 ENYNIAFLSS
-155 KIGQSAKKDA
+155 KLGQQHRLQA
-165 DRLFQ
+165 DRLAQ
-170 DLQIANAALQI
+170 DLQVANTALQM
-181 QQAHIRSLTGNF
+181 QQAHIRSLTGKF
-193 IEMGQNL
+193 IEIGQNL
-200 GINEKALVPV
+200 GINERALVPV
-210 KQFANSL
+210 QQFADSL
-217 EKQEKFQFSD
+217 QKQEKFQFSD
-227 DPAENRAQLEIFLN
+227 DPAENRAQLEIFLK

-260 IARQH
+260 IAQQQRD
-265 RELIQR
+265 LIQR
-271 AQEAQEAKANLQDL
+271 AQEAQEAQANLQ
-285 QRQREAEH
+285 
-293 SSFEAAQAEAAN
+293 N
-305 ALQRERLASAEAL
+305 LQRERLASAEAL
-318 NQAQNEALRQ
+318 NQAQADSLRQ
-328 IQAKDADINRL
+328 LQAKDSDINRL

-358 QLSHDISIQ
+358 QLSRDVSIQ
-367 RSQAD
+367 RAQAD
-372 EASADL
+372 EASSDL
-378 AYALQRENDLRL
+378 AFALQRENDLRL
-390 AQEELQNDRD
+390 AQEQLQNDRD

-431 RQIVQQQIDALTSQ
+431 RQIIQQQIDALTSQ

-453 LRLREQVRQSRSEL
+453 LRLREQVRQSRSNL

-490 LLARFRALQDES
+490 LLARFQALQDES

-573 RHYGVTRNPIFFET
+573 RYYGVTRNPIFFET
-587 FVPTKSTKRVQKP
+587 FVPSKSTKRVQKP

>member
-8 TTVSSEALRKKK
+8 TKASSEALRKKK
-20 HQEAIVKT
+20 HQEAVVKT

-56 QSRLNK
+56 QSRLNQ

-73 VSALQGNLAVAE
+73 VSALQGNLEVAG
-85 ADNADYK
+85 ADVSDLK
-92 SRLSAAGQREQDYAI
+92 SRLRAAGQREQDYAI
-107 QVMKNQEQANQ
+107 QAMKNQEQANQ

-210 KQFANSL
+210 QQFANSL

-358 QLSHDISIQ
+358 QLSRDISIQ

-421 IALRNMREHD
+421 IALRNMREHE
-431 RQIVQQQIDALTSQ
+431 RQIVQRQIDALTSQ

-453 LRLREQVRQSRSEL
+453 LRLREQVRQARSEL

-481 ETLQMERDQ
+481 ETLQIERDQ

-532 LRAQNEIRMLEEQL
+532 LRAQNEIRMLEQQL

-573 RHYGVTRNPIFFET
+573 RHYGITRNPVFFET
-587 FVPTKSTKRVQKP
+587 FVPTKSTKRIQKP

>member
-1 MPKNSKK
+1 MPKRSKK
-8 TTVSSEALRKKK
+8 TTASSEALRKKK

-56 QSRLNK
+56 QSRLNQ
-62 TIKNLETQQAI
+62 TLQNLETQQAI
-73 VSALQGNLAVAE
+73 VSALQGNLEVAG
-85 ADNADYK
+85 ADVSDLQ
-92 SRLSAAGQREQDYAI
+92 SRLRAAGQREQAYAI
-107 QVMKNQEQANQ
+107 QAMKNQEQANQ
-118 LYQLAFREHQRAN
+118 LSQIAFSEHQRAN
-131 ENEQIANENQKRAQ
+131 ENEKRAQ
-145 ENFNIAFQTA
+145 ENYNIAFLTSKLGHQHRMN
-155 KIGQSAKKDA
+155 A
-165 DRLFQ
+165 DRLAQ
-170 DLQIANAALQI
+170 DLQAANAALQI
-181 QQAHIRSLTGNF
+181 QQAHIRSLTGKF

-200 GINEKALVPV
+200 GINENALVPV
-210 KQFANSL
+210 QQFANSL
-217 EKQEKFQFSD
+217 KKQESFQFSD
-227 DPAENRAQLEIFLN
+227 DPAENRAQLEIFLK
-241 QNGEGLK
+241 QNEEGLK

-260 IARQH
+260 IARQQ
-265 RELIQR
+265 RDLIQR
-271 AQEAQEAKANLQDL
+271 AQEAQEAQANLQNL
-285 QRQREAEH
+285 QQQREIER
-293 SSFEAAQAEAAN
+293 SSFEAAQSEAAN

-318 NQAQNEALRQ
+318 NQAQADSLRQ
-328 IQAKDADINRL
+328 LQAKDADINRL
-339 SEQLASAEQARA
+339 SEQLASAEQART

-358 QLSHDISIQ
+358 QLSRDVSIQ

-390 AQEELQNDRD
+390 AQEQLQNDRD

-481 ETLQMERDQ
+481 EMLQMERDQ
-490 LLARFRALQDES
+490 ILERFHSLQDES
-502 SRQLQ
+502 RRQLQ

-514 LAEEA
+514 AAEQA
-519 LNHEDNQRAQQDL
+519 LNDNNADQQAQNEL
-532 LRAQNEIRMLEEQL
+532 LRAQNEIRILEQQL

-573 RHYGVTRNPIFFET
+573 RHYGVTRNPVFFET
-587 FVPTKSTKRVQKP
+587 FVPSKSKKRSQVP
-600 VKKLFSRNLG
+600 RKKLFSRNLG

>member
-1 MPKNSKK
+1 MPKRSKK

-20 HQEAIVKT
+20 HQEAVVKT

-56 QSRLNK
+56 QSRLNQ
-62 TIKNLETQQAI
+62 TLKNLETQQAI
-73 VSALQGNLAVAE
+73 VSALQGNLEVAG
-85 ADNADYK
+85 ADVSDLQ
-92 SRLSAAGQREQDYAI
+92 SRLRAAGQREQAYAI
-107 QVMKNQEQANQ
+107 QAMKNQEQANQ
-118 LYQLAFREHQRAN
+118 LSQIAFSEHQRAN
-131 ENEQIANENQKRAQ
+131 ENEKRAQ
-145 ENFNIAFQTA
+145 ENYNIAFFTSKLGHQHRMN
-155 KIGQSAKKDA
+155 A
-165 DRLFQ
+165 DRLAQ
-170 DLQIANAALQI
+170 DLQAANAALQI
-181 QQAHIRSLTGNF
+181 QQAHIRSLTGKF

-210 KQFANSL
+210 QQFANSL

-260 IARQH
+260 IARQQ
-265 RELIQR
+265 RDLIQR
-271 AQEAQEAKANLQDL
+271 AQEAQEAQVNLQNL
-285 QRQREAEH
+285 QQQREAER
-293 SSFEAAQAEAAN
+293 SSFEAAQTEAAN

-372 EASADL
+372 EASSDL

-390 AQEELQNDRD
+390 AQEQLQNDRD

-421 IALRNMREHD
+421 VALRNMREHD

-490 LLARFRALQDES
+490 LLARFQALQDES

-519 LNHEDNQRAQQDL
+519 LNNEDNQRAQQDL
-532 LRAQNEIRMLEEQL
+532 LRAQNEIRILEQQL
-546 RRRPPPPPQRIDLL
+546 RRRPPPPPPRIDLL
-560 PPPEIIQIHAKPK
+560 PPPEIIQIHVKPK
-573 RHYGVTRNPIFFET
+573 RHYGVTRNPVFFET
-587 FVPTKSTKRVQKP
+587 FIPTKSTKRVQKP
-600 VKKLFSRNLG
+600 IKKLFSRNLG

>member
-1 MPKNSKK
+1 MPKRSKK
-8 TTVSSEALRKKK
+8 TTASSEALRKKK

-56 QSRLNK
+56 QSRLNQ
-62 TIKNLETQQAI
+62 TLQNLETQQAI
-73 VSALQGNLAVAE
+73 VSALQGNLEVAG
-85 ADNADYK
+85 ADVSDLQ
-92 SRLSAAGQREQDYAI
+92 SRLRAAGQREQAYAI
-107 QVMKNQEQANQ
+107 QAMKNQEQANQ
-118 LYQLAFREHQRAN
+118 LSQIAFSEHQRAN
-131 ENEQIANENQKRAQ
+131 ENEKRAQ
-145 ENFNIAFQTA
+145 ENYNIAFLTSKLGHQHRMN
-155 KIGQSAKKDA
+155 A
-165 DRLFQ
+165 DRLAQ
-170 DLQIANAALQI
+170 DLQAANAALQI
-181 QQAHIRSLTGNF
+181 QQAHIRSLTGKF

-200 GINEKALVPV
+200 GINENALVPV
-210 KQFANSL
+210 QQYANSL
-217 EKQEKFQFSD
+217 KKQESFQFSD
-227 DPAENRAQLEIFLN
+227 DPAENRAQLEIFLK
-241 QNGEGLK
+241 QNEEGLK

-260 IARQH
+260 IARQQ
-265 RELIQR
+265 RDLIQR
-271 AQEAQEAKANLQDL
+271 AQEAQEAQANLQNL
-285 QRQREAEH
+285 QQQREIER
-293 SSFEAAQAEAAN
+293 SSFEAAQSEAAN

-318 NQAQNEALRQ
+318 NQAQADSLRQ
-328 IQAKDADINRL
+328 LQAKDADINRL
-339 SEQLASAEQARA
+339 SEQLASAEQART

-358 QLSHDISIQ
+358 QLSRDVSIQ

-390 AQEELQNDRD
+390 AQEQLQNDRD

-481 ETLQMERDQ
+481 EMLQMERDQ
-490 LLARFRALQDES
+490 ILERFHSLQDES
-502 SRQLQ
+502 RRQLQ

-514 LAEEA
+514 AAEQA
-519 LNHEDNQRAQQDL
+519 LNDNNADQQAQNEL
-532 LRAQNEIRMLEEQL
+532 LRAQNEIRILEQQL

-573 RHYGVTRNPIFFET
+573 RHYGVTRNPVFFET
-587 FVPTKSTKRVQKP
+587 FVPSKSKKRSQVP
-600 VKKLFSRNLG
+600 RKKLFSRNLG

>member
-1 MPKNSKK
+1 MPKKSKK

-56 QSRLNK
+56 QSRLNQ
-62 TIKNLETQQAI
+62 TLQNLETQKGI
-73 VSALQGNLAVAE
+73 VSALQGNLEVAG
-85 ADNADYK
+85 ADVSDLQ
-92 SRLSAAGQREQDYAI
+92 SRLRAAGQREQAYAI
-107 QVMKNQEQANQ
+107 QAMKNEQQANQ
-118 LYQLAFREHQRAN
+118 LSQIAFSEHQRAN
-131 ENEQIANENQKRAQ
+131 ENEKRAQ
-145 ENFNIAFQTA
+145 ENYNIAFETA
-155 KIGQSAKKDA
+155 KAGHGHRLRA
-165 DRLFQ
+165 DQFFQ
-170 DLQIANAALQI
+170 DLQAANAALQL
-181 QQAHIRSLTGNF
+181 QQAQIRNLTGKF

-200 GINEKALVPV
+200 GLNERALVPV
-210 KQFANSL
+210 QRFSNEL
-217 EKQEKFQFSD
+217 QKQEKFAFSD
-227 DPAENRAQLEIFLN
+227 DPAENRAQLEIFLKN
-241 QNGEGLK
+241 NEDGLK

-260 IARQH
+260 IAQQQRD
-265 RELIQR
+265 LIQR
-271 AQEAQEAKANLQDL
+271 AQEAQEAQANLQNL
-285 QRQREAEH
+285 QRQREADH
-293 SSFEAAQAEAAN
+293 SSFEA
-305 ALQRERLASAEAL
+305 ERLASAEAL

-328 IQAKDADINRL
+328 LQAKDSDINRL

-358 QLSHDISIQ
+358 QLSRDVSIQ

-372 EASADL
+372 EASSDL
-378 AYALQRENDLRL
+378 AFALQRENDLRL
-390 AQEELQNDRD
+390 AQEQLQNDRD

-445 IADLSQER
+445 IANLSQER

-490 LLARFRALQDES
+490 LLARFQALQDES

-519 LNHEDNQRAQQDL
+519 LNHENNQQAQQNL

-587 FVPTKSTKRVQKP
+587 FVPSKSTKRAQKP
-600 VKKLFSRNLG
+600 VKKIFSRNLG

>member
-56 QSRLNK
+56 QSRLNQ
-62 TIKNLETQQAI
+62 TLKNLETQQAI
-73 VSALQGNLAVAE
+73 VSALQGNLEVAG
-85 ADNADYK
+85 ADVSDLK
-92 SRLSAAGQREQDYAI
+92 SRLRAAGQREKDNYIRAK
-107 QVMKNQEQANQ
+107 KNEEQANQ

-155 KIGQSAKKDA
+155 KIGQSVKKDA
-165 DRLFQ
+165 ERLTQ
-170 DLQIANAALQI
+170 DLQAANAALHI
-181 QQAHIRSLTGNF
+181 QQAYIRSLTGNF
-193 IEMGQNL
+193 IETGQNL
-200 GINEKALVPV
+200 GINENALVPV
-210 KQFANSL
+210 QQFANSL
-217 EKQEKFQFSD
+217 EKQEKFEFSD
-227 DPAENRAQLEIFLN
+227 DPAENRAQLEIFLK
-241 QNGEGLK
+241 QNEEGLK
-248 QLASMLNGIQDG
+248 HLASMLNGIQDG

-351 ISSQRIN
+351 ISSQRID
-358 QLSHDISIQ
+358 QLSHDVSIQ

-421 IALRNMREHD
+421 IALRNMRELD

-453 LRLREQVRQSRSEL
+453 LHLREQVRQARSEL

-490 LLARFRALQDES
+490 LLARFRSLQDES

-532 LRAQNEIRMLEEQL
+532 LRAQNEIRMLEQQL

-573 RHYGVTRNPIFFET
+573 RHYGITRNPALFET

>member
-1 MPKNSKK
+1 MPKSSKK
-8 TTVSSEALRKKK
+8 TTVSSDALRKKK

-56 QSRLNK
+56 QSRLNQ
-62 TIKNLETQQAI
+62 TLKNLETQQAL
-73 VSALQGNLAVAE
+73 VSALQGNLEE
-85 ADNADYK
+85 AGADVSDLQ
-92 SRLSAAGQREQDYAI
+92 SRLRAAGQREQAYAI
-107 QVMKNQEQANQ
+107 QAMKNEKQANQ

-145 ENFNIAFQTA
+145 ENYNIAFLTSKFGHQ
-155 KIGQSAKKDA
+155 QRMNA
-165 DRLFQ
+165 DRLAQ
-170 DLQIANAALQI
+170 DLQAANAALQI
-181 QQAHIRSLTGNF
+181 QQAHIRSLTGKF

-200 GINEKALVPV
+200 GINENALVPV
-210 KQFANSL
+210 QQFANSL
-217 EKQEKFQFSD
+217 KKQESFQFSD

-260 IARQH
+260 IARQQ
-265 RELIQR
+265 RDLIQR
-271 AQEAQEAKANLQDL
+271 AQEAQEAQANLQNL
-285 QRQREAEH
+285 QQQREAEH

-445 IADLSQER
+445 IANLSQER

-490 LLARFRALQDES
+490 LLARFQALQDES

-532 LRAQNEIRMLEEQL
+532 LRAQNEIRMLEQQL

-573 RHYGVTRNPIFFET
+573 RHYGITRNPFFFET
-587 FVPTKSTKRVQKP
+587 FAPSKSTKRVQKP

>member
-1 MPKNSKK
+1 MPKRSKK

-20 HQEAIVKT
+20 HQEAVVKT

-56 QSRLNK
+56 QSRLNQ
-62 TIKNLETQQAI
+62 TLQNLETQQAI
-73 VSALQGNLAVAE
+73 VSALQGNLEVAG
-85 ADNADYK
+85 ADVSDLQ
-92 SRLSAAGQREQDYAI
+92 SRLRAAGQREQAYAI
-107 QVMKNQEQANQ
+107 QAMKNQEQANQ
-118 LYQLAFREHQRAN
+118 LSQIAFSEHQRAN
-131 ENEQIANENQKRAQ
+131 ENEKRAQ
-145 ENFNIAFQTA
+145 ENYNIAFLTSKLGHQHRMN
-155 KIGQSAKKDA
+155 A
-165 DRLFQ
+165 DRLAQ
-170 DLQIANAALQI
+170 DLQAANAALQI
-181 QQAHIRSLTGNF
+181 QQAHIRSLTGKF

-210 KQFANSL
+210 QQFANSL
-217 EKQEKFQFSD
+217 AKQENFQFSD
-227 DPAENRAQLEIFLN
+227 DPAENRAQLEIFLK

-260 IARQH
+260 IARQQ
-265 RELIQR
+265 RDLIQR
-271 AQEAQEAKANLQDL
+271 AQEAQEAQANLQNL
-285 QRQREAEH
+285 QQQREIER
-293 SSFEAAQAEAAN
+293 SSFEAAQSEAAN

-318 NQAQNEALRQ
+318 NQAQADSLRQ
-328 IQAKDADINRL
+328 LQAKDADINRL

-358 QLSHDISIQ
+358 QLSHDVSIQ
-367 RSQAD
+367 RSQAN

-390 AQEELQNDRD
+390 AQEQLQNDRD

-481 ETLQMERDQ
+481 EMLQMERDQ
-490 LLARFRALQDES
+490 ILERFHSLQDES
-502 SRQLQ
+502 RRQLQ

-514 LAEEA
+514 AAEQA
-519 LNHEDNQRAQQDL
+519 LNDNNADQQAQNEL
-532 LRAQNEIRMLEEQL
+532 LRAQNEIRILEQQL

-560 PPPEIIQIHAKPK
+560 PPPEIIQIHEKPK

-587 FVPTKSTKRVQKP
+587 FVPSKSKKRSQVP
-600 VKKLFSRNLG
+600 RKKLFSRNLG

>member
-1 MPKNSKK
+1 MPKRSKK

-20 HQEAIVKT
+20 HQEAVVKT

-56 QSRLNK
+56 QSRLNQ
-62 TIKNLETQQAI
+62 TLQNLETQQAI
-73 VSALQGNLAVAE
+73 VSALQGNLEVAG
-85 ADNADYK
+85 ADVSDLQ
-92 SRLSAAGQREQDYAI
+92 SRLRAAGQREQAYAI
-107 QVMKNQEQANQ
+107 QAMKNQEQANQ
-118 LYQLAFREHQRAN
+118 LSQIAFSEHQRAN
-131 ENEQIANENQKRAQ
+131 ENEKRAQ
-145 ENFNIAFQTA
+145 ENYNIAFLTSKLGHQHRMN
-155 KIGQSAKKDA
+155 A
-165 DRLFQ
+165 DRLAQ
-170 DLQIANAALQI
+170 DLQAANAALQI
-181 QQAHIRSLTGNF
+181 QQAHIRSLTGKF

-200 GINEKALVPV
+200 GINENALVPV
-210 KQFANSL
+210 QQFANSL
-217 EKQEKFQFSD
+217 KKQESFQFSD
-227 DPAENRAQLEIFLN
+227 DPAENRAQLEIFLK

-260 IARQH
+260 IARQQ
-265 RELIQR
+265 RDLIQR
-271 AQEAQEAKANLQDL
+271 AQEAQEAQANLQNL
-285 QRQREAEH
+285 QQQREIER
-293 SSFEAAQAEAAN
+293 SSFEAAQSEAAN

-318 NQAQNEALRQ
+318 NQAQADSLRQ
-328 IQAKDADINRL
+328 LQAKDADINRL

-390 AQEELQNDRD
+390 AQEQLQNDRD

-481 ETLQMERDQ
+481 EMLQMERDQ
-490 LLARFRALQDES
+490 ILERFHSLQDES
-502 SRQLQ
+502 RRQLQ

-514 LAEEA
+514 AAEQA
-519 LNHEDNQRAQQDL
+519 LNDNNADQQAQNEL
-532 LRAQNEIRMLEEQL
+532 LRAQNEIRILEQQL

-560 PPPEIIQIHAKPK
+560 PPPEIIQIHEKPK

-587 FVPTKSTKRVQKP
+587 FVPSKSKKRSQVP
-600 VKKLFSRNLG
+600 RKKLFSRNLG

>member
-8 TTVSSEALRKKK
+8 TKASSEALRKKK
-20 HQEAIVKT
+20 HQDAIVKT

-41 LTVDLR
+41 LSVDLR

-56 QSRLNK
+56 QSRLNQ
-62 TIKNLETQQAI
+62 TLQNLETQQAI
-73 VSALQGNLAVAE
+73 VSALQGNLEVAG
-85 ADNADYK
+85 ADVSDLQ
-92 SRLSAAGQREQDYAI
+92 SRLRAAGQREQAYAI
-107 QVMKNQEQANQ
+107 QAMKNQEQANQ
-118 LYQLAFREHQRAN
+118 LSQIAFSEHQRAN
-131 ENEQIANENQKRAQ
+131 ENEKRAQ
-145 ENFNIAFQTA
+145 ENYNIAFLTSKLGHQHRMN
-155 KIGQSAKKDA
+155 A
-165 DRLFQ
+165 DRLAQ
-170 DLQIANAALQI
+170 DLQAANAALQI
-181 QQAHIRSLTGNF
+181 QQAHIRSLTGKF

-200 GINEKALVPV
+200 GINKNALVPV
-210 KQFANSL
+210 QQFANSL
-217 EKQEKFQFSD
+217 KKQESFQFSD
-227 DPAENRAQLEIFLN
+227 DPAENRAQLEIFLK

-260 IARQH
+260 IARQQ
-265 RELIQR
+265 RDLIQR
-271 AQEAQEAKANLQDL
+271 AQEAQEAQANLQNL

-293 SSFEAAQAEAAN
+293 SSFEAAQAEAAD

-328 IQAKDADINRL
+328 LQAKDADINRL

-358 QLSHDISIQ
+358 QLSHDVSIQ

-372 EASADL
+372 EVSADL

-445 IADLSQER
+445 IAELSQER

-490 LLARFRALQDES
+490 LLARFQALQDES

-532 LRAQNEIRMLEEQL
+532 LRAQNEIRILEEQL

-587 FVPTKSTKRVQKP
+587 FVPSKSTKHVQKP
-600 VKKLFSRNLG
+600 IKKLFSRNLG

>member
-1 MPKNSKK
+1 MPKSSKK

-56 QSRLNK
+56 QSRLNQ
-62 TIKNLETQQAI
+62 TLKNLEAQQKI
-73 VSALQGNLAVAE
+73 VSALQGNLEVAG
-85 ADNADYK
+85 ADVSDLQ
-92 SRLSAAGQREQDYAI
+92 SRLRAAGQREQTYAI
-107 QVMKNQEQANQ
+107 QAMKDQEQANQ

-145 ENFNIAFQTA
+145 ENYNIAFLASKLGRQNRM
-155 KIGQSAKKDA
+155 DA
-165 DRLFQ
+165 ERLFQ
-170 DLQIANAALQI
+170 DLQAANAALQI
-181 QQAHIRSLTGNF
+181 QQAHIRSLTGKF

-210 KQFANSL
+210 QQFANSL
-217 EKQEKFQFSD
+217 AKQENFQFSD

-260 IARQH
+260 IARQQ
-265 RELIQR
+265 RDLIQR
-271 AQEAQEAKANLQDL
+271 AQEAQEAQANLQNL

-318 NQAQNEALRQ
+318 DQAQNEALRQ

-358 QLSHDISIQ
+358 QLSRDVSIQ
-367 RSQAD
+367 RSQAN

-431 RQIVQQQIDALTSQ
+431 RQIVQRQIDALTSQ

-453 LRLREQVRQSRSEL
+453 IRLREQVLQSRSEL